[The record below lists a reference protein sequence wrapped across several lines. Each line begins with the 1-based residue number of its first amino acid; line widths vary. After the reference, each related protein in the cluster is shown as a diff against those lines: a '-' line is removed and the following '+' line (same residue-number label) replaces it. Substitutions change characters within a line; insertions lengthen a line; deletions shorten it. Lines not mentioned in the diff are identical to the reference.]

1 MSNAGAWAAADDI
14 NAVAERY
21 AHVVLALGQHDPDYV
36 DAFYGPAEWKT
47 QAEKEKKSLD
57 AIGAEA
63 AELLKK
69 LSVESTAA
77 PLVESSDA
85 GNSGNEMLKLR
96 REYLQKQISALAAR
110 VRILKGEKVKFDDES
125 RALYD
130 AVAPTYE
137 DSHFDEIIKQVEA
150 KIPGEGPLWKR
161 YEEWRKPFVI
171 PKEKLDAVFQAAIKE
186 CRARTLAHVALPP
199 NESFTVEYVTNKPWG
214 GYNWYKG
221 NFQSVIQV
229 NTDLPTY
236 IDRAVDLAAHEG
248 YPGHHVY
255 NSLLE
260 KNLVRDRGWVEFS
273 VYPLFSP
280 QSLVA
285 EGTANFGRDVAFP
298 TKTERMK
305 FEKEVLFPAA
315 GIDSKRADEY
325 YAVQDLMK
333 QLDYAVNE
341 AARRLI
347 NGEIDENAAVQ
358 WLQKYAVMDPA
369 RAQQRVKF
377 IRRYRS
383 YVINYN
389 LGEDMVRSYIEKR
402 SDVDLAKRWKEFG
415 KLLSSP
421 RLPSGI
427 QN

>member
-1 MSNAGAWAAADDI
+1 M
-14 NAVAERY
+14 NAVAELY
-21 AHVVLALGQHDPDYV
+21 AHLVLALGQHDPDYV

-57 AIGAEA
+57 AIGIEA
-63 AELLKK
+63 AK
-69 LSVESTAA
+69 LSVTLTETPIAPGTADSN
-77 PLVESSDA
+77 LRQ
-85 GNSGNEMLKLR
+85 LR
-96 REYLQKQISALAAR
+96 REYLHKQLAALAAR
-110 VRILKGEKVKFDDES
+110 VPMLKGEKLKFDDES

-130 AVAPTYE
+130 AVAPTFP
-137 DSHFDEIIKQVEA
+137 DSHFDEIIKHLEER
-150 KIPGEGPLWKR
+150 IPGDAPLWQR
-161 YEEWRKPFVI
+161 YENWRKPFVI
-171 PKEKLDAVFQAAIKE
+171 PKEKLDTVFQLAIKE
-186 CRARTLAHVALPP
+186 CRARTRAHVALPP

-221 NFQSVIQV
+221 NFHSVIQV
-229 NTDLPTY
+229 NTDLPTF

-260 KNLVRDRGWVEFS
+260 KNLVRDRGWMEFS

-298 TKTERMK
+298 TKAERMK

-347 NGEIDENAAVQ
+347 NGEIDESDAVQ
-358 WLQKYAVMDPA
+358 WLQKYAVMEPA

-377 IRRYRS
+377 IQRYRS

-389 LGEDMVRSYIEKR
+389 LGEDMVRRYIEKR
-402 SDVDLAKRWKEFG
+402 SGADPEKRWSEFA

-421 RLPSGI
+421 RLPSGLR
-427 QN
+427 